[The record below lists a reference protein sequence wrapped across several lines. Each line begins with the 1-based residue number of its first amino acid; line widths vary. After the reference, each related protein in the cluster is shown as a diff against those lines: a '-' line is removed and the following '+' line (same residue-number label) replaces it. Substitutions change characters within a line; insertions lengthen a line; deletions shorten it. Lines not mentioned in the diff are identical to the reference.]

1 MKSLL
6 RKLGRLL
13 RLAALATLVIGV
25 ARAVLGM
32 KKPEVTG
39 EASWP
44 PLADEPAAAKAP
56 AAKPANAKPTA
67 ANPASD
73 TGWVEPV
80 DGACPASHPIKAN
93 AQSKI
98 FHVPGG
104 ASYERT
110 VAERCYLSAKG
121 AEADGFRAAKR

>member
-1 MKSLL
+1 
-6 RKLGRLL
+6 
-13 RLAALATLVIGV
+13 
-25 ARAVLGM
+25 M
-32 KKPEVTG
+32 KKPAVTG

-44 PLADEPAAAKAP
+44 PLADERPTAEPPAAGSKANEP
-56 AAKPANAKPTA
+56 KAGEPKAGGS
-67 ANPASD
+67 ASGS
-73 TGWVEPV
+73 GWVEPV

-110 VAERCYLSAKG
+110 VPERCYLSAKA